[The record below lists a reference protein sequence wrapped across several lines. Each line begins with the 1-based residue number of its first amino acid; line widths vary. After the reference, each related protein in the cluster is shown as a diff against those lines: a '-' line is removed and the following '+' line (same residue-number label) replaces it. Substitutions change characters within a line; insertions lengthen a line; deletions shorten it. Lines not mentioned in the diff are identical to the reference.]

1 MDGISMVTSAE
12 ESAAAKRAKARE
24 DAEHILADARR
35 RAREASA
42 EAEQE
47 AHAEAERVLNAAR
60 KSAQAQADAI
70 LENAKIECASIE
82 RSAVAHMREAANH
95 IAERIVGN

>member
-1 MDGISMVTSAE
+1 MLERIRG
-12 ESAAAKRAKARE
+12 RE
-24 DAEHILADARR
+24 TAVQ
-35 RAREASA
+35 EASA

-47 AHAEAERVLNAAR
+47 ARVEAERILSAAR

-82 RSAVAHMREAANH
+82 RSAAAHMRDAANSY
-95 IAERIVGN
+95 RGKDRG

>member
-12 ESAAAKRAKARE
+12 ESAAKKRVQARE
-24 DAEHILADARR
+24 DAERILSDARQ
-35 RAREASA
+35 RAKDASA
-42 EAEQE
+42 RAGQE
-47 AHAEAERVLNAAR
+47 ARAESDRLLDAAR
-60 KSAQAQADAI
+60 KSAQAQSDAI

-82 RSAVAHMREAANH
+82 RSAAAHMREAANH

>member
-12 ESAAAKRAKARE
+12 EAAAAKRAKARE
-24 DAEHILADARR
+24 DAERILADARR
-35 RAREASA
+35 RSREASA
-42 EAEQE
+42 EAERE
-47 AHAEAERVLNAAR
+47 ARAEAERILSAAR

-82 RSAVAHMREAANH
+82 RSAAAHMRDAANH

>member
-1 MDGISMVTSAE
+1 MDGISMVTAAE
-12 ESAAAKRAKARE
+12 EAAAAKRAKACE
-24 DAEHILADARR
+24 DAARILADARQ
-35 RAREASA
+35 RAKEASA
-42 EAEQE
+42 EAERE
-47 AHAEAERVLNAAR
+47 ARAEAERILSAAR

-82 RSAVAHMREAANH
+82 RSAAAHLRDAANH

>member
-12 ESAAAKRAKARE
+12 ESAAAKRASAR
-24 DAEHILADARR
+24 ADADRILSDAR
-35 RAREASA
+35 QRAKDASA
-42 EAEQE
+42 QAEQE
-47 AHAEAERVLNAAR
+47 ARAEAERILTAAR
-60 KSAQAQADAI
+60 KAAQAQSDAI

-82 RSAVAHMREAANH
+82 RSAAAHMREAANH

>member
-12 ESAAAKRAKARE
+12 EAAVARRAKARE
-24 DAEHILADARR
+24 EAERILADARQ
-35 RAREASA
+35 RAKEASA
-42 EAEQE
+42 EAERE
-47 AHAEAERVLNAAR
+47 AYAEAERILNAAR
-60 KSAQAQADAI
+60 KSAQAQAEAI

-82 RSAVAHMREAANH
+82 RSAAAHLRDAVNH